1 MKNTVADKADLPTPE
16 LLEELITTLE
26 AAGFARHGAFLRLMH
41 DELGLNAEWL
51 RELGALVDAQQNIIE
66 SQADTI
72 AQLRARMAER
82 SPKQKLP
89 G

>member
-1 MKNTVADKADLPTPE
+1 MKNTAADKAELPTPE
-16 LLEELITTLE
+16 LLEELIATLE
-26 AAGFARHGAFLRLMH
+26 AAGFERHGAFLRLMH
-41 DELGLNAEWL
+41 DELGLHSEWM

-72 AQLRARMAER
+72 AELRARTMGRPAR
-82 SPKQKLP
+82 QKLP